1 MSANPEAV
9 KSLDSQKM
17 DPLFE
22 NAVVALASSS
32 KCYPFPSNL
41 ISVSFRFHF
50 SQLNSNSEADLL
62 QALRQMGSSA
72 VRV

>member
-9 KSLDSQKM
+9 KSLDSQKT

-41 ISVSFRFHF
+41 ISVSFRFRF